1 VTVRYHHLERT
12 VERFVERHGL
22 LEAGDRILVAVSG
35 GPDSVALLL
44 CLNTLRD
51 KWSWDLLVGH
61 VDHGIRGEESAE
73 DAIFVKTLAENLGIP
88 SLIHPIRI
96 QKAEVRQSRK
106 SLQEFA
112 RERRYLALKDMAL
125 EVRAAKIALGHQA
138 DDQAETVLMW
148 MMRGS
153 GTGGLSG
160 MPPRRGRTLVR
171 PLLDQTRSD
180 ILDYLAVKGAAF
192 RTDSTNAH
200 PIYLRNRVRGEIIPF
215 LEQYSPGIV
224 KVLSRQAHILRED
237 HAYLEGMAQEV
248 VQRHGLLAESGQFS
262 ISRAALLAL
271 PLSIRRRV
279 IRLGLQRFWGN
290 SHWPRFDVVEHLLG
304 QIESGHSGWVFDW
317 QGVSVKQEYDQ
328 VVILSRQSMSGVL
341 QGESVPEMILTIPGE
356 VTWPWT
362 GQRVR
367 LESTGNGELGNASL
381 KEFRFDRDTFTLPLI
396 LRSWQPGDRFCPG
409 GFGGKRKKLQDYFSD
424 IKLPRAQRHRIPLLV
439 APEGILCV
447 GGVRSDERFQ
457 VSAST
462 TSVLVVKIS

>member
-1 VTVRYHHLERT
+1 MRYHHFERT
-12 VERFVERHGL
+12 VERFVEQHGL

-35 GPDSVALLL
+35 GPDSVALLF
-44 CLNTLRD
+44 CLNALRD

-61 VDHGIRGEESAE
+61 VDHGVRGKESAE

-88 SLIHPIRI
+88 SLINPIRI

-112 RERRYLALKDMAL
+112 RERRYLALENMAS
-125 EVRAAKIALGHQA
+125 EVKAAKIALGHQA

-180 ILDYLAVKGAAF
+180 ILDYLAATGAAF
-192 RTDSTNAH
+192 RTDSTNEQL
-200 PIYLRNRVRGEIIPF
+200 IYLRNRVRREIIPF

-237 HAYLEGMAQEV
+237 HAYLEGMAQEAI
-248 VQRHGLLAESGQFS
+248 QRHGVLAESGQFS
-262 ISRAALLAL
+262 INRGALLAL

-290 SHWPRFDVVEHLLG
+290 SHWPRFDVVDHLLG

-328 VVILSRQSMSGVL
+328 VVILSRDCLSGGVRE
-341 QGESVPEMILTIPGE
+341 GSGPEMILTIPGE
-356 VTWPWT
+356 VTWPCT

-367 LESTGNGELGNASL
+367 LEATGNGELGNASFRA
-381 KEFRFDRDTFTLPLI
+381 FRFDRDTFTLPLI
-396 LRSWQPGDRFCPG
+396 LRNWQPGDRFCPG
-409 GFGGKRKKLQDYFSD
+409 GFGGKRKKLQDFFSD

-447 GGVRSDERFQ
+447 GGVRADERFQ

-462 TSVLVVKIS
+462 TSILVVQIS